1 MFISNTHQEIVT
13 MAEILTP
20 ISTDNSPVLFS
31 LSKKK
36 KKKGFLRG
44 KGIWKFNSFLIEIKK
59 MIRSF
64 YTASKSLSNRQLKW
78 ELLKY
83 EFRKFT
89 INYTKQI
96 AKKNGNKE
104 HI

>member
-1 MFISNTHQEIVT
+1 
-13 MAEILTP
+13 
-20 ISTDNSPVLFS
+20 
-31 LSKKK
+31 
-36 KKKGFLRG
+36 
-44 KGIWKFNSFLIEIKK
+44 